1 MYPAGRD
8 DILKS
13 LEDLISFMDKS
24 LDAAI
29 KLEEDPSS
37 QDVTPGSDLEKLMA
51 VRFKILKGV
60 VMQVDNSLGDLQDL
74 LDTMDYHQDEKLPE
88 AKRLVDRLEEGVSNI
103 INYLRKHN
111 QY

>member
-8 DILKS
+8 DILKG
-13 LEDLISFMDKS
+13 LENLISFMEKS

-29 KLEEDPSS
+29 KSDEDPGNTQEIS
-37 QDVTPGSDLEKLMA
+37 QEDKEKLMT
-51 VRFKILKGV
+51 VRFKLLKGV

-74 LDTMDYHQDEKLPE
+74 LDTMEYHQDEKLPD
-88 AKRLVDRLEEGVSNI
+88 AKRLVNRLEEEASSI
-103 INYLRKHN
+103 IDYLRRHN